1 VTELIRSIINAVIHG
16 WRTAAYGISSLF
28 MPSRWKAIPRK
39 LAQISLPGI
48 VSTIVFLM
56 LVAVASIVVAFL
68 RSDRGKTY
76 YEPAWFRDI
85 SIIIMLIIVITMVT
99 YYTVKLWM
107 EGEGSPFEDIDRAWQ
122 AGIEALEKNHFD
134 LRQIPMFL
142 VLGSEGPD
150 QNRVMLNAARVSLTV
165 DNVPPGTAALHWYAN
180 QDAIYLVCT
189 EVGCLSRLA
198 QYAKQGGIAAASGPA
213 PVPTGPSISSTAFPS
228 QDLMEA
234 AQRMSAERDSAM
246 GGSGDG
252 DAAGSVSIPA
262 PASGMDIRGTMM
274 VSAVDV
280 RETIRPSAAPRMVGR
295 SLELNREEVELQRR
309 RLAYLCKL
317 LERNRRPL
325 CGVNGVMTLVPIK
338 LISGDSSEGAWTKE
352 AIRNDLD
359 GLIVGLKLRFP
370 VVALVTGLE
379 EEKGFDELIR
389 RVGRERAVGQRF
401 GKGFGVWDPPIDE
414 EIEALCKH
422 ACGAFEDWAYYL
434 FKEPNSLSKPGN
446 RSLYMLLC
454 KVRRT
459 LQPRLEKIL
468 IGGYSFDPETQ
479 PNATPIL
486 FAGCYF
492 AGTGETPER
501 QAFVKGVFDR
511 LPEQQEE
518 LEWTEA
524 ALREEDRYRI
534 WSTVA
539 FSTAALLLIG
549 IGILGW
555 RLYNGSN

>member
-1 VTELIRSIINAVIHG
+1 LTELIRSIISSILSM
-16 WRTAAYGISSLF
+16 WRTAAHGVTSLF
-28 MPSRWKAIPRK
+28 MPSRWAAIPRK

-48 VSTIVFLM
+48 VATVMFLM
-56 LVAVASIVVAFL
+56 LVAIAAVVVAYL
-68 RSDRGKTY
+68 ASDRGKTY
-76 YEPAWFRDI
+76 YEPAWFRNI
-85 SIIIMLIIVITMVT
+85 SIIVVLIIVITMIT
-99 YYTVKLWM
+99 YYTVKLWV

-122 AGIEALEKNHFD
+122 AGMEALERNRFD
-134 LRQIPMFL
+134 LRQIPLFL
-142 VLGSEGPD
+142 VVGSEGPD
-150 QNRVMLNAARVSLTV
+150 QDRVLFNASRLSLTV
-165 DNVPPGTAALHWYAN
+165 DNVPPGPAALHWYAH

-198 QYAKQGGIAAASGPA
+198 QHARQGGVAAAAGPA
-213 PVPTGPSISSTAFPS
+213 PSRTSPGLTTTAMPSAEMM
-228 QDLMEA
+228 QA
-234 AQRMSAERDSAM
+234 AQNLSAEN
-246 GGSGDG
+246 GDG
-252 DAAGSVSIPA
+252 DRGGDGGGPA
-262 PASGMDIRGTMM
+262 PAPALDIRGTMM
-274 VSAVDV
+274 VSAVDI
-280 RETIRPSAAPRMVGR
+280 RETIRPSAAPRVVGK

-309 RLAYLCKL
+309 RLTYLCRL

-325 CGVNGVMTLVPIK
+325 CPVNGVMTLVPVK
-338 LISGDSSEGAWTKE
+338 LITSDSSEGAWTKE
-352 AIRNDLD
+352 AVRNDLD
-359 GLIVGLKLRFP
+359 VLIAGLKLRFP
-370 VVALVTGLE
+370 VVSLVTGLE

-389 RVGRERAVGQRF
+389 RVGRDRAVGQRF

-422 ACGAFEDWAYYL
+422 ACGAFEDWSYYL

-446 RSLYMLLC
+446 RALYMLLC

-468 IGGYSFDPETQ
+468 IGGYSYDPETQ

-501 QAFVKGVFDR
+501 QAFVKGVFER

-524 ALREEDRYRI
+524 ALREERRYRT
-534 WSTVA
+534 WSAVA
-539 FSTAALLLIG
+539 FSTAGLFLVG
-549 IGILGW
+549 IVVLGYQW
-555 RLYNGSN
+555 YTATK

>member
-1 VTELIRSIINAVIHG
+1 
-16 WRTAAYGISSLF
+16 
-28 MPSRWKAIPRK
+28 
-39 LAQISLPGI
+39 
-48 VSTIVFLM
+48 
-56 LVAVASIVVAFL
+56 
-68 RSDRGKTY
+68 
-76 YEPAWFRDI
+76 
-85 SIIIMLIIVITMVT
+85 MVT

-134 LRQIPMFL
+134 LRQIPIFL

-150 QNRVMLNAARVSLTV
+150 QNRVLFNAARVSLTV
-165 DNVPPGTAALHWYAN
+165 DNVPPGPAALHWYAN

-198 QYAKQGGIAAASGPA
+198 QYARQGGVAAAA
-213 PVPTGPSISSTAFPS
+213 GPSPVAAGSAARAGTMMPS
-228 QDLMEA
+228 PDLMEA
-234 AQRMSAERDSAM
+234 ARRMSGESGNGIGSGV
-246 GGSGDG
+246 GGGGGDG
-252 DAAGSVSIPA
+252 DAEGSVSIPP
-262 PASGMDIRGTMM
+262 PASTMDIRGTMM
-274 VSAVDV
+274 VSAVDI
-280 RETIRPSAAPRMVGR
+280 RETIRPSAAPRIVGR
-295 SLELNREEVELQRR
+295 SLELNREDLELQRR
-309 RLAYLCKL
+309 RLAYLCQL

-325 CGVNGVMTLVPIK
+325 CGVNGVMSLVPIK
-338 LISGDSSEGAWTKE
+338 LIIGDSSEGAWTKE
-352 AIRNDLD
+352 AVRNDLD
-359 GLIVGLKLRFP
+359 SLIAGLKLRFP

-446 RSLYMLLC
+446 RALYMLLC

-524 ALREEDRYRI
+524 ALREEDRYRT

-539 FSTAALLLIG
+539 FSTAALLVVG
-549 IGILGW
+549 IAILSY
-555 RLYNGSN
+555 RLLYGESN